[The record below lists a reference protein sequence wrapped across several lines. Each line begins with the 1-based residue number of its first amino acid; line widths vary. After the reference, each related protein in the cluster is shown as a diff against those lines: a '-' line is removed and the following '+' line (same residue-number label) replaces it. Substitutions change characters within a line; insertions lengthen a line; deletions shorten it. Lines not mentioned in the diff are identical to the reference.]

1 MADRNG
7 HIGNLDQIH
16 TQHDQRQPW
25 PGPELGR
32 ALGPGPSVV
41 LNESILAIAAI
52 ADMARLIDPPV
63 SARRPGR
70 AVRRA
75 RAAAR
80 GARASGSD
88 NPVDVLRCRIVW
100 RLVAQLFAMAC
111 ERDLPEGPARR
122 RPRCHVR
129 QVAMYL
135 SHVVLSVPYTAVGAA
150 FGRDRTTV
158 VHACAVVEDRR
169 DDRAYDRFVEQC
181 ERCIEAV
188 FVPFGFDHAEL

>member
-1 MADRNG
+1 MADPHRQFG
-7 HIGNLDQIH
+7 TSDQSSPR
-16 TQHDQRQPW
+16 QDQRQAW
-25 PGPELGR
+25 HGPGHGPQLGHG
-32 ALGPGPSVV
+32 LGPGPSLV
-41 LNESILAIAAI
+41 LSESILAIAAI

-63 SARRPGR
+63 SARR
-70 AVRRA
+70 RRA
-75 RAAAR
+75 RATAR
-80 GARASGSD
+80 GRKGPGRD

-122 RPRCHVR
+122 RPRCHIR

-135 SHVVLSVPYTAVGAA
+135 SHVVLSVPYAAVGAA

>member
-1 MADRNG
+1 
-7 HIGNLDQIH
+7 
-16 TQHDQRQPW
+16 
-25 PGPELGR
+25 
-32 ALGPGPSVV
+32 VV
-41 LNESILAIAAI
+41 LNEGILAIAAI

-75 RAAAR
+75 RAAAAK
-80 GARASGSD
+80 GARHAGHD
-88 NPVDVLRCRIVW
+88 NPVDILRCRIVW

-135 SHVVLSVPYTAVGAA
+135 SHVVLSVPYAAVGAA

-188 FVPFGFDHAEL
+188 FAPFGFDHAEL